1 MKGDD
6 AVFIVG
12 LLTLFI
18 CLYIVAKYHALAFW
32 WWSEVMDYSQYILDY
47 EAENKRLPG
56 RQRVL
61 RFLNFVQTKNV
72 PISDW
77 INTFYETLSREAG
90 KCYTSTW
97 SGGNAIL
104 KRVLEKDIAV
114 PKIGELKS
122 KPVEEKKSTKRDSKR
137 SKKKHTTRIVSDWRK
152 LW

>member
-97 SGGNAIL
+97 SWRKCNTETG
-104 KRVLEKDIAV
+104 
-114 PKIGELKS
+114 
-122 KPVEEKKSTKRDSKR
+122 TWKRDSSTKNWW
-137 SKKKHTTRIVSDWRK
+137 TQEQTRRGK
-152 LW
+152 EAYKTR